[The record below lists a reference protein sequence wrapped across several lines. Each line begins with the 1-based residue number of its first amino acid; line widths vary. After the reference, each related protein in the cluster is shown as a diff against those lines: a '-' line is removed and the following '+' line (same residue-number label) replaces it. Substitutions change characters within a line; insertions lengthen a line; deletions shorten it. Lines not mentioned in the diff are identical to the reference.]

1 MAMANPHIRAEVV
14 EASEFPDMSR
24 AFGVMGVP
32 KTVINDSAEFVGGV
46 TDEMFVNAILESLGK
61 EPVDWAE
68 QG

>member
-1 MAMANPHIRAEVV
+1 MAMANPNVRAEVV

-32 KTVINDSAEFVGGV
+32 KTVINDAAEFVGGV
-46 TDEMFVNAILESLGK
+46 PDELFVNAILEALGK